1 MLVISDASPL
11 NVLIRI
17 ERVALLPKLFNGV
30 VIPPAVE
37 GELNDPRA
45 PKEIRNFL
53 GSRPSWLEVASPLA
67 LLDLPSIGLGER
79 AAISLAYERK
89 ADLLLI
95 DDKRGRRAAKTLDL
109 RIIGTI
115 GILELMA
122 ARGWLNLKDALDRVR
137 EIGFSASDEL
147 LDAALRRDAQRR
159 SQRPT

>member
-17 ERVALLPKLFNGV
+17 ERVALLPKLFNGI

-37 GELNDPRA
+37 AELNDPRA
-45 PKEIRNFL
+45 PKEVRDFL
-53 GSRPSWLEVASPLA
+53 RSGPSWLEVASPLA
-67 LLDLPSIGLGER
+67 LLDLPSIGPGER
-79 AAISLAYERK
+79 AAISLAHERK

-122 ARGWLNLKDALDRVR
+122 AQGWLNVKDALDRIR
-137 EIGFSASDEL
+137 EIGFSASD
-147 LDAALRRDAQRR
+147 
-159 SQRPT
+159 